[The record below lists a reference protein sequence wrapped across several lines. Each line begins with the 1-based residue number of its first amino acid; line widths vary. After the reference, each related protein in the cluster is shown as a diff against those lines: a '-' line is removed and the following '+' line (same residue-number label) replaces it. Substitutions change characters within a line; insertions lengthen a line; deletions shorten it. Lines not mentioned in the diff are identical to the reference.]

1 MPSTKPII
9 PKEDVKLIN
18 DAFSVKKESKVIT
31 KNAKGEIIKP
41 KKQIVN
47 SRGYA
52 ITSFMGRTIKHNKS
66 FIKRGQPQILAAKAG
81 MLYED
86 VPVELRNQVTWK
98 DSDFI

>member
-1 MPSTKPII
+1 
-9 PKEDVKLIN
+9 
-18 DAFSVKKESKVIT
+18 
-31 KNAKGEIIKP
+31 
-41 KKQIVN
+41 
-47 SRGYA
+47 
-52 ITSFMGRTIKHNKS
+52 MGRTIKHNKS